1 MGRRHEETFH
11 WRNYKGGKQ
20 RQPTLLVIRKTQ
32 MKTTMNGMWNEN
44 HYMPIRRAR
53 IKTSDN
59 TEHCEDIEKLDFSY
73 NIVRM

>member
-1 MGRRHEETFH
+1 
-11 WRNYKGGKQ
+11 
-20 RQPTLLVIRKTQ
+20 

-73 NIVRM
+73 SIVGM